1 MFVFM
6 GVEGGMER
14 EGGERQKE
22 GVTSK
27 GIVMSLFT
35 FFLIRGEE
43 SMPLS
48 DCLQVAFS
56 LSCRHHLFVV
66 YAREIVIMDIDTKQ
80 EVGSIILERN
90 SSPFLQVMPC
100 KQRSV
105 LYCLHEN
112 GSVSIRIQQS
122 LQFPDSIPVSPLDP
136 RPQGVNYEFYRHSEA
151 IRISKTCHV
160 YAGAFCPTTEKQVA
174 VLTSEGKILL
184 LDLEFE
190 CVGVY
195 GQELTEEIGP
205 TVLTALPMRA
215 GLVDLR
221 GEDEGYDDGDG
232 VGLTLGD
239 TIAPHWF
246 FPPDSTCASL

>member
-1 MFVFM
+1 
-6 GVEGGMER
+6 
-14 EGGERQKE
+14 
-22 GVTSK
+22 
-27 GIVMSLFT
+27 
-35 FFLIRGEE
+35 
-43 SMPLS
+43 MPLS
-48 DCLQVAFS
+48 DCLQVTFS
-56 LSCRHHLFVV
+56 RSCRHHLFVV

-90 SSPFLQVMPC
+90 GSPFLQVMPC
-100 KQRSV
+100 KQRSM

-122 LQFPDSIPVSPLDP
+122 LQLPDSIPVSPLDS
-136 RPQGVNYEFYRHSEA
+136 RQQGVNYEFYCHSEA
-151 IRISKTCHV
+151 IRISKTCHA
-160 YAGAFCPTTEKQVA
+160 YASAFCPTTEKRVA

-190 CVGVY
+190 CVGIY

-205 TVLTALPMRA
+205 TMLTALPMRA
-215 GLVDLR
+215 GLVGLVDLH

-239 TIAPHWF
+239 TITPHWF
-246 FPPDSTCASL
+246 FPPDSMCVCLKSHSQTLNTVLGMRQSCY